1 MYSDRRRKD
10 VAGKH
15 TFKFDSINLIWRVKP
30 LTLHHFI
37 LFCFVLLR
45 SRTARFHV
53 NQQNCASSDLNMDPA
68 ELEFIGENTTIGIIP
83 NFTMDAPI
91 HLISG
96 SIGPFRAG
104 MPVYGKQ

>member
-1 MYSDRRRKD
+1 M
-10 VAGKH
+10 
-15 TFKFDSINLIWRVKP
+15 IWRVKP
-30 LTLHHFI
+30 LTLHHFV
-37 LFCFVLLR
+37 FCFVLCH
-45 SRTARFHV
+45 TARSHV
-53 NQQNCASSDLNMDPA
+53 IQLNFASANVNMDPS

-104 MPVYGKQ
+104 MPVYGKQYCG